1 MTVGILKKNT
11 PTQQRRKEA
20 NYYER
25 DAPEPG
31 FRGRG
36 STERPKLPPATMTTR
51 GFVISVRCAGPS
63 LRDSVKVR

>member
-20 NYYER
+20 NYCER
-25 DAPEPG
+25 DAPEPR

-36 STERPKLPPATMTTR
+36 SKTR
-51 GFVISVRCAGPS
+51 
-63 LRDSVKVR
+63 